1 MMTIISQIILCM
13 IAAAILGFIIGWLF
27 SILAKN
33 EKHQNQILAVK
44 EKFDEQKAD
53 INQLET
59 IVDTKNR
66 EISTLK
72 KQYGV
77 MQEGMIQ
84 TDIDDENG
92 EDDYLLKSKVGDLEA
107 ENLVLLEQI
116 REQKICDDE
125 KEVLQA
131 EIKVLKSEKQNLE
144 DRVEELNEV
153 TSSYKE
159 NIHKI
164 AELESYKNRTTPSIS
179 QKIKTKRLKKDKKV
193 KKPKVQNFN
202 NINDTI
208 CNETII
214 SDENLNTIGIKDDK
228 LSEIIKNLFTEPKSN
243 KM

>member
-1 MMTIISQIILCM
+1 M

-66 EISTLK
+66 EIATLK

-84 TDIDDENG
+84 TDMDDENG

-131 EIKVLKSEKQNLE
+131 EIKVLKSKNQNLT

-153 TSSYKE
+153 KISYKD

-164 AELESYKNRTTPSIS
+164 AELESYKNRSITTPSE
-179 QKIKTKRLKKDKKV
+179 KKKKKKSKNKKLEKV
-193 KKPKVQNFN
+193 KKSTG
-202 NINDTI
+202 INSSI
-208 CNETII
+208 CDDNKLI
-214 SDENLNTIGIKDDK
+214 SDKDLNQAGIKEDK
-228 LSEIIKNLFTEPKSN
+228 LSEIIKNLFTEPKLN
-243 KM
+243 KE

>member
-1 MMTIISQIILCM
+1 M

-44 EKFDEQKAD
+44 EKFDEQKAE

-66 EISTLK
+66 EIATLK

-131 EIKVLKSEKQNLE
+131 EIKVLKSKNRNLT

-153 TSSYKE
+153 KISYKD

-164 AELESYKNRTTPSIS
+164 AELESYKNKSIKTPSE
-179 QKIKTKRLKKDKKV
+179 KKKKKKSKNKKLEKV
-193 KKPKVQNFN
+193 KKSTG
-202 NINDTI
+202 INSSI
-208 CNETII
+208 CDDNKLI
-214 SDENLNTIGIKDDK
+214 SDKDLNQAGIKEDK
-228 LSEIIKNLFTEPKSN
+228 LSKIIKNLFTEPKPD
-243 KM
+243 KE